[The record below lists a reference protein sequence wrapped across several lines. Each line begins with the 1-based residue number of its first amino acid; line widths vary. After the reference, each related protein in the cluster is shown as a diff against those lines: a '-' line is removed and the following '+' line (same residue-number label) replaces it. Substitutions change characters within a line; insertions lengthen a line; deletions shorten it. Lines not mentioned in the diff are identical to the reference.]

1 MKKIFTN
8 FACSKSVPTRT
19 WLLVIIFLFFSVS
32 LFATTGTFSWT
43 GGGANNNWSN
53 TSNWSVTS
61 GSGTYPGAGTN
72 DVVQFTNV
80 TATVTVDV
88 TPATLASITFYGSTV
103 QFVGTVAT
111 TQTTTS
117 SGIASGNTTVTLSAA
132 NASIAANQQ
141 VAITS
146 GTGTI
151 PQYAS
156 VVTYTSGG
164 PTIALSNAPT
174 ASNSAAT
181 TLTFYNVAPTITTTN
196 CYFTNNNTVILG
208 GAFTVSTSLDFSN
221 STGAGSKLYLP
232 NTQYL
237 TVGGLAGMSTTNV
250 FSGSANPQLKFSG
263 STGTAYF
270 DAAAPSFFGLY
281 VNNSIT
287 ATLGNSVTTARLSY
301 GTFSKI
307 VLTNSG
313 TILSHT
319 FGGTS
324 TYSGLGIDASA
335 SGTGI
340 QFVGTF
346 ALPSNYFAN
355 TTVNTLTMNKASN
368 YVTLAQNLSVTNL
381 NLTAGLLDNS
391 TNTVTVANGGTI
403 QKGAGNLKV
412 APMYGTTSS
421 DKINVTYTAS
431 VSTGL
436 ELQGTT
442 GSVGTVTVND
452 GVTTTLSNSGINNVT
467 PTTAFPTS
475 SNNYTSPSIIFGA
488 PSTGGVTA
496 TGTVITSGSGATRNI
511 VGIIITNPGSG
522 YTSAPTCTISDGTGP
537 TISSFTIGLNSTN
550 PSVTNVTIGSGTSG
564 VLTYPNST
572 NAVTLNITSGV
583 TVNVG
588 ASFNCGTQ
596 SGTVTHLLNV
606 GGSITNSGT
615 FNLYNAATGYVD
627 ANLNGGNTQTLT
639 GTFTFNN
646 LTISNANANLAA
658 SAAITTK
665 AALIVA
671 ANFTQPVNSTISSF
685 SLTVNSNKTFTISGT
700 SASSLSTASATNA
713 VFTLSTSNGTVN
725 NNGTITVNGWMTSNI
740 TSVSSV
746 YSGSG
751 TITFNN
757 YSVFQQAVSEGTIP
771 TATWNTGSTLYFTGT
786 AGTAPTIP
794 ASTYANIIWNC
805 ASQSTSTGMVL
816 NPTSISG
823 ALVVLNTNTKT
834 LTLSTTSTA
843 STTINVGSIT
853 VGSGTGGYSF
863 NGASITTAA
872 ATSLVFYS
880 TNTSAPTISVSG
892 DINVQGYNATGTA
905 TLSNTNACT
914 LNAQGNFT
922 LAPSNSTFTST
933 NTTVNFNGTSGT
945 LQTISGTITFAG
957 LTISNTTA
965 SVVVGSGGL
974 TIASGNTLTISNSAV
989 LDMASYTLT
998 VSTITT
1004 SGSGTLKTQNTSATP
1019 ITTGKTWSFNVIYNN
1034 LTGAQTVMAGTYN
1047 GGLTM
1052 SNTSGINTAS
1062 GSLVLANVPLT
1073 LNSGSTLD
1081 LGASYSISVSNTTGN
1096 IGSTGSGTLKTGNI
1110 NSPTYK
1116 LTSGL
1121 TWGGTVV
1128 YYILGNPRI
1137 VPGSYTNLTVD
1148 NATSG
1153 VTGHAI
1159 NWGNGVASNETISI
1173 SGIFSIDNITSFTAY
1188 SNNVQFTGSN
1198 QSVVSLYGSYPTNNI
1213 SFYNLD
1219 ISGAT
1224 GFTFP
1229 SGTTNISNTFIPG
1242 TNTSDYA
1249 TQGTINFNNLTGGQ
1263 TIPAFTYYSLA
1274 FGNTSGTQTASGAI
1288 VVKSNLTLPTSTG
1301 VFDVSASNY
1310 PVSIGG
1316 NWVSSVSS
1324 SFNAESGTVT
1334 FNGTG
1339 TQTIS
1344 GTNTFYNLTDVTGGA
1359 TLTLTAG
1366 TTQTIT
1372 NILTLTGALGNLLNF
1387 KSSTSAVAYI
1397 TLTNY
1402 ANTAISYCNITYITN
1417 NSTTVNA
1424 ASSTNGGNNTN
1435 IKFNNVWIGGTSGSW
1450 NTATNW
1456 GSGTVPTS
1464 GDDVIFDNSIAGNT
1478 SPTVSFTS
1486 NPVAGSLTFNNSNVT
1501 FTYNATLTAP
1511 LTVSGSVTLNG
1522 SVVSMGTGTSL
1533 TTPSTSVA
1541 NNGIGL
1547 QVGASSI
1554 AGTLTLAS
1562 TNVGSVIYSRL
1573 YLCNYQSSTATTNTL
1588 YGPVAMDAN
1597 DYLGEATTG
1606 IAPALVYAYAP
1617 TTIGSSTFYFDPNLQ
1632 TPLFKLTSSG
1642 AKQTLALG
1650 SNLYTS
1656 RVVLGSSNLNTASN
1670 PAINLNGNILTI
1682 GTGTSTYTAGT
1693 INANIGQ
1700 ISFDNT
1706 IAPSIGY
1713 ALFTPSTVNSLVD
1726 SCAGLTLAFSQPLT
1740 ITNLYLK
1747 TGALDNSTNN
1757 ITIPIGGNVYAYG
1770 GTLNA
1775 APAFAGTANVTVNAS
1790 CTAGNELQGTGGSVG
1805 ALNVNTGTYTL
1816 ASTSSVA
1823 SVNIANGATLS
1834 YPNSGTAITLT
1845 VTGDVATNTSGTLT
1859 AGTQTSAVLH
1869 QLVLGGNVTGSGTLS
1884 LTGSGT
1890 TKAVDVTF
1898 NNASSST
1905 ITSGTLSFNSVTLN
1919 KSTGI
1924 TLGGSGSIA
1933 NNLTLAN
1940 GTLTVGA
1947 NTLTLAGVAPSLTS
1961 GNIDASNS
1969 SATVLFTNTTSITL
1983 PAGLF
1988 TDNINNFTVNG
1999 AGRVVLGE
2007 ALTISGNL
2015 ILTTGALDISSS
2027 NYAISLGGNLIITGG
2042 NLIPRSGT
2050 VTLNGSGTQTISSG
2064 LTFNSLYVYNGSV
2077 VIPALLTASNIT
2089 IGDGTHTM
2097 SLTQPTA
2104 TLVSVTN
2111 AFAVSS
2117 SANYTIAAGTG
2128 SSVSAGTNN
2137 AVLNFNSANGTI
2149 TNNGTIAIN
2158 GWFTN
2163 GNQNSTTAT
2172 TLAGSGTWTI
2182 GSQGVY
2188 NHNTINGTI
2197 PTMTSWVAGSTLYYT
2212 GTHGANTLA
2221 AGTNQSF
2228 RKVIYNCPTNP
2239 SSANYFNPSAILDT
2253 LYIVNS
2259 GTATP
2264 RTFQIE
2270 NSVSTVSIGTLI
2282 VGTGAGSYYFNGGI
2296 SSSNPVVVS
2305 LGTTTAPTITVA
2317 RDVTVQGNSSINTAT
2332 LTTSSGSSILNLG
2345 GNLNVGSNAYFTTT
2359 NITVNLDGSG
2369 TSSTPQTI
2377 TSSGQTFTALTVS
2390 NATYATL
2397 ANTIAVMGSL
2407 TLTSGTLNDGG
2418 NTVTVN
2424 GSITGAGTHTGSGQL
2439 IITGGTATH
2448 YIGSS
2453 SGTINLGNVQINS
2466 SSYILGLAG
2475 NAVINGTMTLTAGL
2489 FNIYSY
2495 NLTLANAPVGYTSS
2509 SYIYHYSTGNGTLT
2523 INNVGSG
2530 STVFPVG
2537 ISANYVPITFT
2548 GTTNSPN
2555 VTVGFGL
2562 TLTNAPLNA
2571 SNIVNV
2577 QWSILSSTASSTT
2590 PTFQY
2595 SSNNQASGY
2604 LPTSTI
2610 VVGAYSG
2617 SAYSE
2622 NLLGVISGSSPYT
2635 VSTTSAIAL
2644 TTSLASLYA
2653 IGNQY
2658 SFAPGAPSPS
2668 ITYLTGGNNQATIG
2682 FSAVTNG
2689 SSIITNGYSVTPYIG
2704 GVAQTTI
2711 TGINSSPYIVTGLTN
2726 GTTYTFKVS
2735 ATNSVGTG
2743 TSALSNSVTIAVPT
2757 IYDSILT
2764 NRTAAIQLN
2773 TPSIAT
2779 SLISATYGYIN
2790 GGILS
2795 DSTFSSLGEPPTLT
2809 SPNKDLYYFNYLSL
2823 IQNMAEVYTY
2833 NYTYIKNGVNETGY
2847 NNPAVL
2853 AAIKQTLT
2861 WWLQRVPYY
2870 TCNNWHYATITYP
2883 LNLGNVLVLM
2893 RGIGVN
2899 VDTTGWGAIEKNA
2912 INLVYANPETPNT
2925 GLIAN
2930 GYLSPSTNT
2939 GDNRTNIS
2947 DYWLDWGCLTKNV
2960 NSNGWDVVDTAI
2972 NELYTTMDY
2981 TQSLPDGYKQDNSFM
2996 QHYAQ
3001 DYTQQY
3007 GGGWAYDILAF
3018 GNYLKN
3024 TSKAM
3029 TQTKLDLMYNYV
3041 HNSYYASARGI
3052 YKDFNLNGR
3061 EISIPNNNLVDSTI
3075 AEMGALVDPTPSHI
3089 SDYKTDLANCET
3101 SNPNYV
3107 GDTIHTHYFVSDYTL
3122 HKRPNYNFSVRSV
3135 STRTNMDESLNTQ
3148 NLLGTFL
3155 AQGATSI
3162 MVHGNE
3168 NNNSFANWNWNY
3180 VPGVTTS
3187 DSLDG
3192 SGNSATQQNPNYG
3205 QYDTGYTRFVGGVSD
3220 GKYGASTL
3228 SLSYDHV
3235 TGNKSWFFFDSA
3247 VVCLGANIQ
3256 SAKTGMNTVTSVNQ
3270 QLINGPIYYNNSA
3283 GGSYTTFTAPTD
3295 ANPATVSGTNI
3306 YSVFHDSIGYFFPTG
3321 NNVTIKQDSVYGD
3334 WYNIDNLYISSIP
3347 DTTDMFQ
3354 LSINHGVAP
3363 SNGSYQ
3369 YIVAPGI
3376 SYSTMQ
3382 TYNPLNTINI
3392 LANTKYVQ
3400 AVKHNGLNM
3409 MQVIFDSATSIT
3421 DPTSGITVKV
3431 NQPCALMLSNMNQNP
3446 LTVTVSDPTQLL
3458 STLTVT
3464 MSYSSNTSQ
3473 FNLVTETLPSGYFV
3487 GSSVSFT
3494 VDSTSA
3500 NSNLWIG
3507 ATSTSYNTASNWQSG
3522 VVPSSGA
3529 NITIASGAT
3538 YYPVLNSS
3546 AATTLN
3552 NLTLT
3557 SGSFTVNST
3566 DTLKVRGAINNTS
3579 GTVTVNGT
3587 VSYSGTTA
3595 QTIAANTFAS
3605 NTVNNISIN
3614 NTSGVTLA
3622 GALYVAGTV
3631 YSTSGTLNSNGNLT
3645 LLSTSTGTAR
3655 MDQIAGG
3662 IAGDVTVQR
3671 YITAKTARKYSYIG
3685 SPVTASV
3692 RNSWQ
3697 QQIYVTGAGTGGV
3710 PCGTTNGDGGSNDKY
3725 NSNGF
3730 DVTQNSAASI
3740 YKYNATLVNGSRYV
3754 GIANTESTNLSP
3766 GTGYCVNIRGNRNSN
3781 TVNCVNQLESNTP
3794 AAPEAVTLSATGP
3807 VTTGD
3812 LSVTLNNPSVYAFTL
3827 LANPYPCQISFSAFQ
3842 ASNSNI
3848 NNNMWTYSPFGNN
3861 NYTTYSNGIIANGA
3875 SSYDNTS
3882 GNYIASGQAFFVQA
3896 NAPGSV
3902 TFHES
3907 HKTNGALPGTQYF
3920 GTDVNRIIRIGLK
3933 DNSETSLLDEIV
3945 VRYNSN
3951 GSDVYTQ
3958 GWDASSLSSGSQILA
3973 SLKGTKRLA
3982 IATHGEVLTTD
3993 TTKLYIKSSAV
4004 GSFKLSFS
4012 DFKDLDNTQS
4022 ITLIDKFLNTTQDMR
4037 ANQVYAFNVTS
4048 DTTSM
4053 GYNRFAVVVGAAS
4066 TLPVNFTSISATKE
4080 GEKVNVRWSIANEVN
4095 IASYEVE
4102 RSTNGTSFSTVTN
4115 KKAVGTTSY
4124 AIEDA
4129 SIPAIA
4135 TTLYYRIKA
4144 IGTDGTTRYSAIAKL
4159 ITHNSSLSTIA
4170 VYPNP
4175 VKSKLNIS
4183 LGAASGN
4190 YDVRITSVAGK
4201 EVIGKSAVTVTDGK
4215 LSLDASS
4222 LAAGVYVVELTD
4234 KEGNKYQEK
4243 FIKE

>member
-1 MKKIFTN
+1 
-8 FACSKSVPTRT
+8 
-19 WLLVIIFLFFSVS
+19 
-32 LFATTGTFSWT
+32 
-43 GGGANNNWSN
+43 
-53 TSNWSVTS
+53 
-61 GSGTYPGAGTN
+61 
-72 DVVQFTNV
+72 
-80 TATVTVDV
+80 
-88 TPATLASITFYGSTV
+88 
-103 QFVGTVAT
+103 
-111 TQTTTS
+111 
-117 SGIASGNTTVTLSAA
+117 
-132 NASIAANQQ
+132 
-141 VAITS
+141 
-146 GTGTI
+146 
-151 PQYAS
+151 
-156 VVTYTSGG
+156 
-164 PTIALSNAPT
+164 
-174 ASNSAAT
+174 
-181 TLTFYNVAPTITTTN
+181 
-196 CYFTNNNTVILG
+196 
-208 GAFTVSTSLDFSN
+208 
-221 STGAGSKLYLP
+221 
-232 NTQYL
+232 
-237 TVGGLAGMSTTNV
+237 
-250 FSGSANPQLKFSG
+250 
-263 STGTAYF
+263 
-270 DAAAPSFFGLY
+270 
-281 VNNSIT
+281 
-287 ATLGNSVTTARLSY
+287 
-301 GTFSKI
+301 
-307 VLTNSG
+307 
-313 TILSHT
+313 
-319 FGGTS
+319 
-324 TYSGLGIDASA
+324 
-335 SGTGI
+335 
-340 QFVGTF
+340 
-346 ALPSNYFAN
+346 
-355 TTVNTLTMNKASN
+355 
-368 YVTLAQNLSVTNL
+368 
-381 NLTAGLLDNS
+381 
-391 TNTVTVANGGTI
+391 
-403 QKGAGNLKV
+403 
-412 APMYGTTSS
+412 
-421 DKINVTYTAS
+421 
-431 VSTGL
+431 
-436 ELQGTT
+436 
-442 GSVGTVTVND
+442 
-452 GVTTTLSNSGINNVT
+452 
-467 PTTAFPTS
+467 
-475 SNNYTSPSIIFGA
+475 
-488 PSTGGVTA
+488 
-496 TGTVITSGSGATRNI
+496 
-511 VGIIITNPGSG
+511 
-522 YTSAPTCTISDGTGP
+522 
-537 TISSFTIGLNSTN
+537 
-550 PSVTNVTIGSGTSG
+550 
-564 VLTYPNST
+564 
-572 NAVTLNITSGV
+572 
-583 TVNVG
+583 
-588 ASFNCGTQ
+588 
-596 SGTVTHLLNV
+596 
-606 GGSITNSGT
+606 
-615 FNLYNAATGYVD
+615 
-627 ANLNGGNTQTLT
+627 
-639 GTFTFNN
+639 
-646 LTISNANANLAA
+646 
-658 SAAITTK
+658 
-665 AALIVA
+665 
-671 ANFTQPVNSTISSF
+671 
-685 SLTVNSNKTFTISGT
+685 
-700 SASSLSTASATNA
+700 
-713 VFTLSTSNGTVN
+713 
-725 NNGTITVNGWMTSNI
+725 
-740 TSVSSV
+740 
-746 YSGSG
+746 
-751 TITFNN
+751 
-757 YSVFQQAVSEGTIP
+757 
-771 TATWNTGSTLYFTGT
+771 
-786 AGTAPTIP
+786 
-794 ASTYANIIWNC
+794 
-805 ASQSTSTGMVL
+805 
-816 NPTSISG
+816 
-823 ALVVLNTNTKT
+823 
-834 LTLSTTSTA
+834 
-843 STTINVGSIT
+843 
-853 VGSGTGGYSF
+853 
-863 NGASITTAA
+863 
-872 ATSLVFYS
+872 
-880 TNTSAPTISVSG
+880 
-892 DINVQGYNATGTA
+892 
-905 TLSNTNACT
+905 
-914 LNAQGNFT
+914 
-922 LAPSNSTFTST
+922 
-933 NTTVNFNGTSGT
+933 
-945 LQTISGTITFAG
+945 
-957 LTISNTTA
+957 
-965 SVVVGSGGL
+965 
-974 TIASGNTLTISNSAV
+974 
-989 LDMASYTLT
+989 
-998 VSTITT
+998 
-1004 SGSGTLKTQNTSATP
+1004 
-1019 ITTGKTWSFNVIYNN
+1019 
-1034 LTGAQTVMAGTYN
+1034 
-1047 GGLTM
+1047 
-1052 SNTSGINTAS
+1052 
-1062 GSLVLANVPLT
+1062 
-1073 LNSGSTLD
+1073 
-1081 LGASYSISVSNTTGN
+1081 
-1096 IGSTGSGTLKTGNI
+1096 
-1110 NSPTYK
+1110 
-1116 LTSGL
+1116 
-1121 TWGGTVV
+1121 
-1128 YYILGNPRI
+1128 
-1137 VPGSYTNLTVD
+1137 
-1148 NATSG
+1148 
-1153 VTGHAI
+1153 
-1159 NWGNGVASNETISI
+1159 
-1173 SGIFSIDNITSFTAY
+1173 
-1188 SNNVQFTGSN
+1188 
-1198 QSVVSLYGSYPTNNI
+1198 
-1213 SFYNLD
+1213 
-1219 ISGAT
+1219 
-1224 GFTFP
+1224 
-1229 SGTTNISNTFIPG
+1229 
-1242 TNTSDYA
+1242 
-1249 TQGTINFNNLTGGQ
+1249 
-1263 TIPAFTYYSLA
+1263 
-1274 FGNTSGTQTASGAI
+1274 
-1288 VVKSNLTLPTSTG
+1288 
-1301 VFDVSASNY
+1301 
-1310 PVSIGG
+1310 
-1316 NWVSSVSS
+1316 
-1324 SFNAESGTVT
+1324 
-1334 FNGTG
+1334 
-1339 TQTIS
+1339 
-1344 GTNTFYNLTDVTGGA
+1344 
-1359 TLTLTAG
+1359 
-1366 TTQTIT
+1366 
-1372 NILTLTGALGNLLNF
+1372 
-1387 KSSTSAVAYI
+1387 
-1397 TLTNY
+1397 
-1402 ANTAISYCNITYITN
+1402 
-1417 NSTTVNA
+1417 
-1424 ASSTNGGNNTN
+1424 
-1435 IKFNNVWIGGTSGSW
+1435 
-1450 NTATNW
+1450 
-1456 GSGTVPTS
+1456 
-1464 GDDVIFDNSIAGNT
+1464 
-1478 SPTVSFTS
+1478 
-1486 NPVAGSLTFNNSNVT
+1486 
-1501 FTYNATLTAP
+1501 
-1511 LTVSGSVTLNG
+1511 
-1522 SVVSMGTGTSL
+1522 
-1533 TTPSTSVA
+1533 
-1541 NNGIGL
+1541 
-1547 QVGASSI
+1547 
-1554 AGTLTLAS
+1554 
-1562 TNVGSVIYSRL
+1562 
-1573 YLCNYQSSTATTNTL
+1573 
-1588 YGPVAMDAN
+1588 
-1597 DYLGEATTG
+1597 
-1606 IAPALVYAYAP
+1606 
-1617 TTIGSSTFYFDPNLQ
+1617 
-1632 TPLFKLTSSG
+1632 
-1642 AKQTLALG
+1642 
-1650 SNLYTS
+1650 
-1656 RVVLGSSNLNTASN
+1656 
-1670 PAINLNGNILTI
+1670 
-1682 GTGTSTYTAGT
+1682 
-1693 INANIGQ
+1693 
-1700 ISFDNT
+1700 
-1706 IAPSIGY
+1706 
-1713 ALFTPSTVNSLVD
+1713 
-1726 SCAGLTLAFSQPLT
+1726 
-1740 ITNLYLK
+1740 
-1747 TGALDNSTNN
+1747 
-1757 ITIPIGGNVYAYG
+1757 
-1770 GTLNA
+1770 
-1775 APAFAGTANVTVNAS
+1775 
-1790 CTAGNELQGTGGSVG
+1790 
-1805 ALNVNTGTYTL
+1805 
-1816 ASTSSVA
+1816 
-1823 SVNIANGATLS
+1823 
-1834 YPNSGTAITLT
+1834 
-1845 VTGDVATNTSGTLT
+1845 
-1859 AGTQTSAVLH
+1859 
-1869 QLVLGGNVTGSGTLS
+1869 
-1884 LTGSGT
+1884 
-1890 TKAVDVTF
+1890 
-1898 NNASSST
+1898 
-1905 ITSGTLSFNSVTLN
+1905 
-1919 KSTGI
+1919 
-1924 TLGGSGSIA
+1924 
-1933 NNLTLAN
+1933 
-1940 GTLTVGA
+1940 
-1947 NTLTLAGVAPSLTS
+1947 
-1961 GNIDASNS
+1961 
-1969 SATVLFTNTTSITL
+1969 
-1983 PAGLF
+1983 
-1988 TDNINNFTVNG
+1988 
-1999 AGRVVLGE
+1999 
-2007 ALTISGNL
+2007 
-2015 ILTTGALDISSS
+2015 
-2027 NYAISLGGNLIITGG
+2027 
-2042 NLIPRSGT
+2042 
-2050 VTLNGSGTQTISSG
+2050 
-2064 LTFNSLYVYNGSV
+2064 
-2077 VIPALLTASNIT
+2077 
-2089 IGDGTHTM
+2089 
-2097 SLTQPTA
+2097 
-2104 TLVSVTN
+2104 
-2111 AFAVSS
+2111 
-2117 SANYTIAAGTG
+2117 
-2128 SSVSAGTNN
+2128 
-2137 AVLNFNSANGTI
+2137 
-2149 TNNGTIAIN
+2149 
-2158 GWFTN
+2158 
-2163 GNQNSTTAT
+2163 
-2172 TLAGSGTWTI
+2172 
-2182 GSQGVY
+2182 
-2188 NHNTINGTI
+2188 
-2197 PTMTSWVAGSTLYYT
+2197 
-2212 GTHGANTLA
+2212 
-2221 AGTNQSF
+2221 
-2228 RKVIYNCPTNP
+2228 
-2239 SSANYFNPSAILDT
+2239 
-2253 LYIVNS
+2253 
-2259 GTATP
+2259 
-2264 RTFQIE
+2264 
-2270 NSVSTVSIGTLI
+2270 
-2282 VGTGAGSYYFNGGI
+2282 
-2296 SSSNPVVVS
+2296 
-2305 LGTTTAPTITVA
+2305 
-2317 RDVTVQGNSSINTAT
+2317 
-2332 LTTSSGSSILNLG
+2332 
-2345 GNLNVGSNAYFTTT
+2345 
-2359 NITVNLDGSG
+2359 
-2369 TSSTPQTI
+2369 
-2377 TSSGQTFTALTVS
+2377 
-2390 NATYATL
+2390 
-2397 ANTIAVMGSL
+2397 
-2407 TLTSGTLNDGG
+2407 
-2418 NTVTVN
+2418 
-2424 GSITGAGTHTGSGQL
+2424 
-2439 IITGGTATH
+2439 
-2448 YIGSS
+2448 
-2453 SGTINLGNVQINS
+2453 
-2466 SSYILGLAG
+2466 
-2475 NAVINGTMTLTAGL
+2475 
-2489 FNIYSY
+2489 
-2495 NLTLANAPVGYTSS
+2495 
-2509 SYIYHYSTGNGTLT
+2509 
-2523 INNVGSG
+2523 
-2530 STVFPVG
+2530 
-2537 ISANYVPITFT
+2537 
-2548 GTTNSPN
+2548 
-2555 VTVGFGL
+2555 
-2562 TLTNAPLNA
+2562 
-2571 SNIVNV
+2571 
-2577 QWSILSSTASSTT
+2577 
-2590 PTFQY
+2590 
-2595 SSNNQASGY
+2595 
-2604 LPTSTI
+2604 
-2610 VVGAYSG
+2610 
-2617 SAYSE
+2617 
-2622 NLLGVISGSSPYT
+2622 
-2635 VSTTSAIAL
+2635 
-2644 TTSLASLYA
+2644 
-2653 IGNQY
+2653 
-2658 SFAPGAPSPS
+2658 
-2668 ITYLTGGNNQATIG
+2668 
-2682 FSAVTNG
+2682 
-2689 SSIITNGYSVTPYIG
+2689 
-2704 GVAQTTI
+2704 
-2711 TGINSSPYIVTGLTN
+2711 
-2726 GTTYTFKVS
+2726 
-2735 ATNSVGTG
+2735 
-2743 TSALSNSVTIAVPT
+2743 
-2757 IYDSILT
+2757 
-2764 NRTAAIQLN
+2764 
-2773 TPSIAT
+2773 
-2779 SLISATYGYIN
+2779 
-2790 GGILS
+2790 
-2795 DSTFSSLGEPPTLT
+2795 
-2809 SPNKDLYYFNYLSL
+2809 
-2823 IQNMAEVYTY
+2823 MAEVYTY

-3101 SNPNYV
+3101 SNPNYA

-3295 ANPATVSGTNI
+3295 ANPTTVSGTNI

-3421 DPTSGITVKV
+3421 DPISGITVKV

-3507 ATSTSYNTASNWQSG
+3507 ATSTNYNTASNWQSG
-3522 VVPSSGA
+3522 VLPSSGA
-3529 NITIASGAT
+3529 NITIASSAT

-3875 SSYDNTS
+3875 SSYDNTC